1 MLSLYKS
8 SAGSGKTHTLV
19 LEYLK
24 IVLAKPEIFRNIL
37 AVTFTNKATDEMKSR
52 IISALS
58 DLSTQTDQELTNN
71 PLFHS
76 LDQYFSSSEV
86 KLSPGFSIRRNA
98 RRALSLVL
106 NDYSNFSVST
116 IESFF
121 QRILRAFA
129 RELNIPIGYNVETK
143 NSWVLDR
150 LVDDVLL
157 DVGKKEKLTRI
168 LSRFVDRNLEEEK
181 TWNLEGYIR
190 EVGQEIFKEK
200 FQHLDNERE
209 RNADREEDP
218 IAKTLEL
225 AQKIWAIRQKF
236 ERNME
241 TLARQGVEQIKAH
254 GLSRE
259 DFAYGKSG
267 VANYFYKVLD
277 KKQSVTKKYEPTAR
291 ARKANEDEN
300 AWYTKSSEKIDQILG
315 CVQGGLGDTLDEM
328 IGLWEKDFSAYNTA
342 LQASQSVFSFG
353 LLAELKDKL
362 TAYRKENGQLIIS
375 DTGLLLQK
383 VIKDPFNAP
392 FIYEK
397 VGTRFQHFLLDE
409 FQDTSNMQW
418 GNILPL
424 LAESLAYANFSMLVG
439 DAKQSIYRWRNGNM
453 ELLLKEVEQDISRM
467 VHQSV
472 QIESLSNNW
481 RTASEIVEFN
491 NWFFDAAAASLAEEL
506 NDPAFSEMLVAAY
519 GEVGQHPK
527 RDKFPGYVSVEFLA
541 DPPRG
546 NAEAPKWEE
555 QAEQKCMELIWQLQ
569 EEGFKPHE
577 ITLLVRNNIHGTRL
591 ATFLQR
597 ESVRQGSLIKVV
609 SADSLLISSDPKVQ
623 FLHALL
629 QYLNYESNEVNSA
642 ALSYYFYQVVEG
654 EGSHNA
660 VFLHFKEQLI
670 PIFEKQ
676 KDELRRKSVYEC
688 VELLCNIFDPLL
700 EANAY
705 VQGFKDAV
713 LGYASENDPG
723 ISSFLEW
730 WETEKYTRAIASA
743 VSQDAVQIMTIHKS
757 KGLEF
762 PVVILPFA
770 EWEMPPKSR
779 GYLWVKPQKAP
790 YDSFDFF
797 PMKLSSQL
805 EKSAFS
811 EAYKKE
817 EQSSYLDNLNLL
829 YVSLT
834 RPKYR
839 LYLFSKS
846 PSSKNGKITQP
857 KDYKMV
863 SKLLYK
869 TLTERAIE
877 GIQVVEGTIFTYGKA
892 ISREEIR
899 KIEGDKESELG
910 EPIRMKRNDES
921 IPDWNDML
929 RVKFSSNRFLN
940 TEIRKR
946 DAVINRGELLHEA
959 LAYIET
965 AGDVNQAIERLL
977 LKGMIGQT
985 EKAKLGQDLHKVVN
999 NPKVQHWYDGTR
1011 GIKNEGEIILA
1022 NGEVLRP
1029 DRVMIEQN
1037 KAIVVDYKSGK
1048 PNSKYGKQMNTY
1060 MQALLELGYQEVEG
1074 YLYYILRGV
1083 VEKIPFNGQLG
1094 LHL

>member
-19 LEYLK
+19 FEYLK
-24 IVLAKPEIFRNIL
+24 IVLEKPEIFRNIL

-58 DLSTQTDQELTNN
+58 DLSTQNDQALSKN
-71 PLFHS
+71 PLFVS
-76 LDQYFSSSEV
+76 LDEYFSTV
-86 KLSPGFSIRRNA
+86 KVPTGFSIKRNA
-98 RRALSLVL
+98 RKALSLVL

-129 RELNIPIGYNVETK
+129 RELNIPIGYDVETK
-143 NSWVLDR
+143 NSLVLDR
-150 LVDDVLL
+150 LVDEILL
-157 DVGKKEKLTRI
+157 DVGKKEKLTKI

-200 FQHLDNERE
+200 FQDLDNEKE
-209 RNADREEDP
+209 RNAKEEEDS
-218 IAKTLEL
+218 ISKTLEL
-225 AQKIWAIRQKF
+225 ANKIWAIRQKF
-236 ERNME
+236 EGKMTE
-241 TLARQGVEQIKAH
+241 LAQKARDHMQSH
-254 GLSRE
+254 GLIRE

-277 KKQSVTKKYEPTAR
+277 KKQSVTKKYEPSSRALKAR
-291 ARKANEDEN
+291 NDEN
-300 AWYTKSSEKIDQILG
+300 AWFTKSSDKKDQILA
-315 CVQGGLGDTLDEM
+315 CVQSGLGNILEEM
-328 IGLWEKDFSAYNTA
+328 ISLWEQDFASYNTA

-353 LLAELKDKL
+353 LLAELKEKL

-383 VIKDPFNAP
+383 VIKDPYNAP

-453 ELLLKEVEQDISRM
+453 ELLLKEVEEDIL
-467 VHQSV
+467 QSV
-472 QIESLSNNW
+472 NQKVETKSLDRNW

-491 NWFFDAAAASLAEEL
+491 NWFFEEAADSLAIEMD
-506 NDPAFSEMLVAAY
+506 DPVFARMMLAAY
-519 GEVGQHPK
+519 GEVRQIPQ
-527 RDKFPGYVSVEFLA
+527 RDKFPGFVSVEFLE
-541 DPPRG
+541 DSSRFSSSD
-546 NAEAPKWEE
+546 EPKWEE
-555 QAEQKCMELIWQLQ
+555 RAEQRCMELIWQLK
-569 EEGFKPHE
+569 EEGFQPHE
-577 ITLLVRNNIHGTRL
+577 ITLLVRNNIHGARL

-597 ESVRQGSLIKVV
+597 ESASQGSLIKVV
-609 SADSLLISSDPKVQ
+609 SADSLLIGSDPKVQ

-642 ALSYYFYQVVEG
+642 ALSYYFNQVIRG

-660 VFLHFKEQLI
+660 VFLKSEEELI
-670 PIFEKQ
+670 PAFEKQ
-676 KDELRRKSVYEC
+676 KNELRRKSVYEC
-688 VELLCNIFDPLL
+688 VELLCNIFEPLL

-705 VQGFKDAV
+705 VQGFKDAI
-713 LGYASENDPG
+713 LSYAAENDPG

-730 WETEKYTRAIASA
+730 WSTERNSRAIASA

-762 PVVILPFA
+762 PIVILPFA
-770 EWEMPPKSR
+770 EWEMPPKAR
-779 GYLWVKPQKAP
+779 GYLWVKPEAAP
-790 YDSFDFF
+790 YDNFEFF
-797 PMKLSSQL
+797 PMKLSAQL
-805 EKSAFS
+805 EKSAFK
-811 EAYKKE
+811 EEYQKE
-817 EQSSYLDNLNLL
+817 EQQAYLDNLNLL

-846 PSSKNGKITQP
+846 PTSKNGKINTP
-857 KDYKMV
+857 KDYKSV

-869 TLTERAIE
+869 TLTERELE
-877 GIQVVEGTIFTYGKA
+877 GITSEEGRNFTYGKA

-899 KIEGDKESELG
+899 KIEGTKESALG
-910 EPIRMKRNDES
+910 ETIRMRRNDES
-921 IPDWNDML
+921 IPDWNQML

-940 TEIRKR
+940 TEIQKR
-946 DAVINRGELLHEA
+946 DEVINRGELLHEA
-959 LAYIET
+959 LAFIEKNEDLET
-965 AGDVNQAIERLL
+965 AVHRLVL
-977 LKGMIGQT
+977 RGMIKEEEKKKIST
-985 EKAKLGQDLHKVVN
+985 ELAKIIA
-999 NPKVQHWYDGTR
+999 NPKVQDWFNGSHK
-1011 GIKNEGEIILA
+1011 IKNEGEIIQA

-1029 DRVMIEQN
+1029 DRVMIEQK

-1048 PNSKYGKQMNTY
+1048 PNSKYIKQMNKY
-1060 MQALLELGYQEVEG
+1060 MHALYDLGYEEVEG

-1083 VEKIPFNGQLG
+1083 VEKIPLNPQLG
-1094 LHL
+1094 LQF